1 MSNVIRFRRN
11 GLAHKISPQD
21 VKQRLLNP
29 SKDLDLKKADQIL
42 GVFFDNLSQEEIIEL
57 ARVATLEALEADARY
72 KKTNSATKQ
81 ILHLL
86 GGFLD
91 RRSKEEWKK
100 YNDSMTLDSEAA
112 AKARAFEEAKD
123 VLPEIAGTTFA
134 TVFANNKEVQP

>member
-1 MSNVIRFRRN
+1 M
-11 GLAHKISPQD
+11 
-21 VKQRLLNP
+21 
-29 SKDLDLKKADQIL
+29 
-42 GVFFDNLSQEEIIEL
+42 SQEEIIEL

-72 KKTNSATKQ
+72 KKTNNATKQ

-86 GGFLD
+86 GRFLD

-123 VLPEIAGTTFA
+123 VLPEIVGTTFA

>member
-21 VKQRLLNP
+21 VKQRLINP
-29 SKDLDLKKADQIL
+29 SKDVDLKKADQLL
-42 GVFFDNLSQEEIIEL
+42 GIDFEELPHDELLEL
-57 ARVATLEALEADARY
+57 ARVATIDLLETDARY
-72 KKTNSATKQ
+72 KKTNNATKQ

-86 GGFLD
+86 GRFLD

-134 TVFANNKEVQP
+134 TVFAK

>member
-1 MSNVIRFRRN
+1 MNNVIRFRRN
-11 GLAHKISPQD
+11 RLAHKISPQD

-57 ARVATLEALEADARY
+57 ARVAALEALEADARY

>member
-1 MSNVIRFRRN
+1 MIMSNVIRFRRN

-21 VKQRLLNP
+21 VKQRLINP
-29 SKDLDLKKADQIL
+29 SKDVDLKKADQIIGIDFESL
-42 GVFFDNLSQEEIIEL
+42 PHDELLKL
-57 ARVATLEALEADARY
+57 ARAGAIDLIETDARY

-134 TVFANNKEVQP
+134 TVFAK

>member
-100 YNDSMTLDSEAA
+100 YNDSMFLDSEAA
-112 AKARAFEEAKD
+112 AKANAFKEAKD

>member
-21 VKQRLLNP
+21 VKQRLIKP

-42 GVFFDNLSQEEIIEL
+42 GIDFESLPHDELLKL
-57 ARVATLEALEADARY
+57 ARAGAIDLIETDARY
-72 KKTNSATKQ
+72 KKTISVTKQ
-81 ILHLL
+81 IVHLL
-86 GGFLD
+86 RGFLE

-100 YNDSMTLDSEAA
+100 YNDSMTIDSEAA

-123 VLPEIAGTTFA
+123 VLPDIAGTTFA
-134 TVFANNKEVQP
+134 TVFVK

>member
-1 MSNVIRFRRN
+1 MNNVIRFRRN

-21 VKQRLLNP
+21 VKQRLINP
-29 SKDLDLKKADQIL
+29 SKDVELKKADQLL
-42 GVFFDNLSQEEIIEL
+42 GIDFESLPHDELLKL
-57 ARVATLEALEADARY
+57 ARAGAIDLIEIDARY
-72 KKTNSATKQ
+72 KKTNNATKQ

-86 GGFLD
+86 GRFLD
-91 RRSKEEWKK
+91 RRSKEEWKR

-134 TVFANNKEVQP
+134 TVFAK